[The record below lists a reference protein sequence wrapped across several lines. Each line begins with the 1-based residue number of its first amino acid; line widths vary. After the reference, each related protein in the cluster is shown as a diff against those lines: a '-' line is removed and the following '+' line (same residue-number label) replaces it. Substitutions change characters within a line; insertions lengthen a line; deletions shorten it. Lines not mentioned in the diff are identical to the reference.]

1 MLEHERTYV
10 HADGRVLVTTQ
21 ERPCPSFG
29 FRDTILMWS
38 TCQVCGQCT
47 SLVPKRLRLLSWPP
61 NCLGTPLLWPAFVV
75 APLRRRPPFVVAP
88 SPACIPR
95 PRALSLGHIFGLLT
109 TTPCLGAFGTGSRPA
124 TPILSMS
131 DRTWKSSVGKYM
143 ELSFY
148 DVTTVSQLETCGHTL
163 YRNHHRFFALQDMV
177 VRFAW
182 EPVQRYEI
190 ALPPII
196 LQVRG

>member
-1 MLEHERTYV
+1 M
-10 HADGRVLVTTQ
+10 
-21 ERPCPSFG
+21 S
-29 FRDTILMWS
+29 
-38 TCQVCGQCT
+38 
-47 SLVPKRLRLLSWPP
+47 
-61 NCLGTPLLWPAFVV
+61 VV
-75 APLRRRPPFVVAP
+75 R
-88 SPACIPR
+88 IPR
-95 PRALSLGHIFGLLT
+95 HHPHVVHLPSLRPVYAPRPKATKPQHHVRPAHVARAPYALGM
-109 TTPCLGAFGTGSRPA
+109 FGTGSRAA

-190 ALPPII
+190 SLPPIV
-196 LQVRG
+196 LQVRFRARQSPPVHPTHRHDRDRSNCAFGPEVRPGPLAAQPL